1 MSEEEILELE
11 TPNPKP
17 RKEVNPYLLVIFS
30 FIVVILVGSLLLY
43 LPIAR
48 IDKVWG
54 NWEYYIDCLFTA
66 VSCTCVTGLS
76 TLKTG
81 LLGTYNFFGQLVCM
95 LMIMIGGLGFIT
107 VLSFFITLVRRKIK
121 FSHKFLIAQAV
132 GSTSFGGVIKFVR
145 NIIII
150 HASLEIIGAV
160 LFFPVFRLTTDN
172 LNLQIWRSIFHSV
185 STFNNA
191 GFDIMGTT
199 SLIRDGTSWASAL
212 PSWAYYYLLAVT
224 MLLIVMGGL
233 SFLVYMDI
241 LSFKRF
247 RQYRVFTK
255 IALLMTAIL
264 LVSGFAL
271 IALFECTK
279 QNNAMNVIEAMFQA
293 VTTRTAGFAAT
304 DQSKMSVG
312 GKIVTCVLMFIGGN
326 PLSTAGGIKT
336 TTIFLVA
343 LALFSYV
350 TGRKINAFKRTYSE
364 SMVVKAMSLLAVS
377 IVVIIICF
385 GAISAIEANNDGVY
399 QALGVEAFDALFFE
413 CISAFGTV
421 GLSQGITPDLVW
433 GSKLFLM
440 ILMFLGRLGPMTMFQ
455 VFQINMNKKSK
466 LHYSYV
472 EEDFLIG

>member
-1 MSEEEILELE
+1 MSEEELLALE
-11 TPNPKP
+11 TTPTKS
-17 RKEVNPYLLVIFS
+17 RRELNPYLLVIAS
-30 FIVVILVGSLLLY
+30 FAVVILVGSFLLY
-43 LPIAR
+43 LPVAR
-48 IDKVWG
+48 TEKIWG
-54 NWEYYIDCLFTA
+54 DWQYYIDCLFTA

-76 TLKTG
+76 SLKTG
-81 LLGTYNFFGQLVCM
+81 LLGTYSFFGQLVC
-95 LMIMIGGLGFIT
+95 LVMIQIGGLGFIT
-107 VLSFFITLVRRKIK
+107 VLSFFLTLVRRKIK
-121 FSHKFLIAQAV
+121 FSQKFVIAQAV

-150 HASLEIIGAV
+150 SFVMELIGSC
-160 LFFPVFRLTTDN
+160 LFYPVFRLTTDSVP
-172 LNLQIWRSIFHSV
+172 LQIWRSIFHSV

-199 SLIRDGTSWASAL
+199 SLIRDSGTWTSSL
-212 PSWAYYYLLAVT
+212 PGWAYYYLLSVT

-233 SFLVYMDI
+233 SFLVYIDV
-241 LSFKRF
+241 LSFKRW

-264 LVSGFAL
+264 LVGGFTL
-271 IALFECTK
+271 IVLFECTK
-279 QNNAMNVIEAMFQA
+279 QTNAMNIFEALFQA

-312 GKIVTCVLMFIGGN
+312 GKIVTCLLMFIGGN

-336 TTIFLVA
+336 TTIFLVV

-350 TGRKINAFKRTYSE
+350 TGRKIHAFKRTYSE
-364 SMVVKAMSLLAVS
+364 SMIIKAMSLLAVS
-377 IVVIIICF
+377 IIVIIVCF
-385 GAISAIEANNDGVY
+385 GAISAIEDNNNAIYD
-399 QALGVEAFDALFFE
+399 ALGVEAFDALFFE

-421 GLSQGITPDLVW
+421 GLTQGITPNLIW
-433 GSKLFLM
+433 GSKLVLCV
-440 ILMFLGRLGPMTMFQ
+440 LMFLGRLGPMTMFQ